1 MKQAVMTEPK
11 KIEFREVSD
20 PVAGKGE
27 ILINIKSIGVCGS
40 DIHVYKGEHPYVSYP
55 LVQGHEVSG
64 EVVAVGGDVGG
75 FKPGEKVTIEP
86 QVSCGKCYPC
96 THGMPNICKNLK
108 VIGFQTTGTASDYF
122 AIPARKAVKL
132 PKDMSFEEGAMIEPT
147 SVGVGAARKLGNV
160 EGRKALVFGAGPV
173 GNLTA
178 QVFKGLGAETV
189 MIADINDLRLEK
201 ARECGIEHTANTKNP
216 DFRDRVTEIFGEEGP
231 GLIIDCA
238 GVNATMDMAIEI
250 VRQGGYILV
259 IGVFPGKVSLD
270 INLAQE
276 KDLHFLCTARYVI
289 EDFRTAIDLVNSG
302 KVNLQPLI
310 THTFAF
316 EDYIEAYRQIENH
329 GDKTMKVMVTVNE

>member
-11 KIEFREVSD
+11 KIEFRETAD
-20 PVAGKGE
+20 PVAGDGE

-64 EVVAVGGDVGG
+64 EVVGLGAGVSGFSPGD
-75 FKPGEKVTIEP
+75 KVTLEP
-86 QVSCGKCYPC
+86 QVSCGTCYPC

-122 AIPARKAVKL
+122 AVPANKAVKL

-147 SVGVGAARKLGNV
+147 SVGVGAARKLGSAA
-160 EGRKALVFGAGPV
+160 GRRALVFGAGPV
-173 GNLTA
+173 GNLTT

-201 ARECGIEHTANTKNP
+201 ARECGIEHTVNTGSP
-216 DFRDRVTEIFGEEGP
+216 DFLEKVAEVFGEEGP

-238 GVNATMDMAIEI
+238 GVNTTMDMAIEL
-250 VRQGGYILV
+250 VRQGGDILV

-289 EDFRTAIDLVNSG
+289 EDFKTAIDLVGSG
-302 KVNLQPLI
+302 KVNLGPLI
-310 THTFAF
+310 THTFEF
-316 EDYIEAYRQIENH
+316 ENYLEAYRQIEEH
-329 GDKTMKVMVTVNE
+329 GDETMKVMVTVNE

>member
-11 KIEFREVSD
+11 KIEFRQVDD
-20 PVAGKGE
+20 PVPGKGE
-27 ILINIKSIGVCGS
+27 ILLNIKSIGVCGS

-64 EVVAVGGDVGG
+64 EIVEVGKGVTGFQRGD
-75 FKPGEKVTIEP
+75 KVTLEP

-122 AIPARKAVKL
+122 ALPADKAVKL
-132 PKDMSFEEGAMIEPT
+132 PKEMSYDEGAMIEPT
-147 SVGVGAARKLGNV
+147 SVGVGAARKLGAV
-160 EGRKALVFGAGPV
+160 EGRRALVFGAGPV

-201 ARECGIEHTANTKNP
+201 ARECGIEYTVNTKSTE
-216 DFRDRVTEIFGEEGP
+216 FKDRVAEVFGEEGP

-238 GVNATMDMAIEI
+238 GANATMDLAIEM
-250 VRQGGYILV
+250 VRQGGDILV
-259 IGVFPGKVSLD
+259 IGVFPGKVNLD

-289 EDFRTAIDLVNSG
+289 EDFRTAIDLVGSG
-302 KVNLQPLI
+302 KVNLKPLI

-316 EDYIEAYRQIENH
+316 EDYLEAYKQIEDH
-329 GDKTMKVMVTVNE
+329 GGETMKVMVTVNE

>member
-11 KIEFREVSD
+11 KIEFRTVED

-27 ILINIKSIGVCGS
+27 ILIHIKSIGVCGS

-55 LVQGHEVSG
+55 LIQGHEVSG
-64 EVVAVGGDVGG
+64 EVIALGEGVSDFHTGD
-75 FKPGEKVTIEP
+75 KVTLEP

-122 AIPARKAVKL
+122 AVPANKAVKL
-132 PKDMSFEEGAMIEPT
+132 PEDMSFEEGAMIEPT
-147 SVGVGAARKLGNV
+147 SVGVGAARKLGAV
-160 EGRKALVFGAGPV
+160 EGRRALVFGAGPV

-178 QVFKGLGAETV
+178 QVFKGLGAKTV

-201 ARECGIEHTANTKNP
+201 ARECGIEYTANTKDS
-216 DFRDRVTEIFGEEGP
+216 DFKSRLIDIFGEEGP

-238 GVNATMDMAIEI
+238 GVNATMDMAVEL
-250 VRQGGYILV
+250 VRQGGDILV
-259 IGVFPGKVSLD
+259 IGVFPGKVNLD

-289 EDFRTAIDLVNSG
+289 DDFERAIELVGTG
-302 KVNLQPLI
+302 KVNLKPLI

-316 EDYIEAYRQIENH
+316 EDYLDAYRQIEDH
-329 GDKTMKVMVTVNE
+329 GDETMKVMVTVNE